1 VFVIEKTGADGESP
15 RTDMDLRVL
24 AYMGGSK
31 RGVSELSAVAAGAG
45 LEMVA
50 AHLSGDLA
58 IVELV
63 STVRG

>member
-1 VFVIEKTGADGESP
+1 
-15 RTDMDLRVL
+15 MDLRVL
-24 AYMGGSK
+24 AYMGGRE
-31 RGVSELSAVAAGAG
+31 RGVSELSSLAAGAG
-45 LEMVA
+45 LDVVA